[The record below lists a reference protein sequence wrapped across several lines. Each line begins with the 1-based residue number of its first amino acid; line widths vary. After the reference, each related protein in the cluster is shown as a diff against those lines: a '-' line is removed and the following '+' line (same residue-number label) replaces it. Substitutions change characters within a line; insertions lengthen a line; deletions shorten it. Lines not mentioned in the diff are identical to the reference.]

1 MKVDCPRS
9 VEVGVGAGDLVMVS
23 VMVELNGDEGADE
36 TVSVELLVAGGASC
50 RLVVVRDD
58 EELEELLELPALIV

>member
-1 MKVDCPRS
+1 
-9 VEVGVGAGDLVMVS
+9 MVS
-23 VMVELNGDEGADE
+23 VMVELDGDEGADE